1 MIELYAGLLVLLA
14 LGLALLPFIRPRTG
28 ARQDRARTI
37 RAIYRGRLDELD
49 AEVVSGQL
57 NIDTRSELEQEL
69 GAALIDDFAATST
82 ENALDG
88 IGSGGIET
96 PEFGLE
102 PEKSRWAWLVV
113 AGLLPLASSAI
124 YLSLGDPGAMD
135 LKGAEVVL
143 QLDTQNHGGILSEW
157 QDKLSLRVAAKPRDA
172 QSWYLLGHVE
182 LKLNNYQRAAEA
194 FAEAHSFH
202 RTDISIDLYWLQAR
216 YLAASG
222 QIDQGT
228 SDIGRRILKT
238 VPNQPLVLEMFA
250 IDAYRSGNFKE
261 AVTFL
266 NRALTNSLA
275 PGQREA
281 LSSGFAAARAKLGDL
296 KPSVDVEVL
305 VEEEAEDQIPEGA
318 TLFVIARPLGGGMPF
333 AVVRRPSVKLPLTV
347 RLDDA
352 VSMNPAVGLSQAG
365 EIEVVVRLSRS
376 GAAMAQPGDWEWR
389 SDPIK
394 LAELDHP
401 LRLVASLNPPG

>member
-96 PEFGLE
+96 PELVLE

-157 QDKLSLRVAAKPRDA
+157 QDKLSLRVAAKPGDA

-202 RTDISIDLYWLQAR
+202 HNDISIDLYWLQAR

-333 AVVRRPSVKLPLTV
+333 AVVRRPSVKLPLTI

-401 LRLVASLNPPG
+401 LRLVAPLNPPG